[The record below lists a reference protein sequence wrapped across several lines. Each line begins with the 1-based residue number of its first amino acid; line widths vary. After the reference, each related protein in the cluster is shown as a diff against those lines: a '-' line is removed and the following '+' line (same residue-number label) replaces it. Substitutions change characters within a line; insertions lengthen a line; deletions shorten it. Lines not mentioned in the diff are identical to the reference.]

1 MTAKDK
7 MGLIPTW
14 AMDLQKKRREK
25 ILGREILYFESTD
38 STNRRAR
45 EAALQGAPEGLVVIA
60 DFQSQG
66 RGRMG
71 RGWSS
76 PAGVNL
82 YLSILLR
89 PPLPPERVSQITLL
103 AGVSCARAI
112 RRATGLDARLK
123 WPNDIFISGK
133 KAAGILAE
141 MEGENS
147 RRRFVILGVGINVNW
162 EAESLPAELRE
173 TATSLRAEAGREFDR
188 AALVHEML
196 EELEADYVLFRQEG
210 FSEKMREEWNRLSL
224 VNGKRAT
231 LTFLDHKIS
240 GEIQGLDPDGALVFI
255 DPEGNTRRFMAGDV
269 SLRI

>member
-1 MTAKDK
+1 MAANDK
-7 MGLIPTW
+7 TGLIPTW
-14 AMDLQKKRREK
+14 AVNLQKSRREK
-25 ILGREILYFESTD
+25 ILGRKILYLEATD

-45 EAALQGAPEGLVVIA
+45 REALRGASEGLAVVA
-60 DFQSQG
+60 DFQSRG

-71 RGWSS
+71 REWSS

-89 PPLPPERVSQITLL
+89 PPLPPDRVPQITLL

-133 KAAGILAE
+133 KVAGILAE
-141 MEGENS
+141 MEGENA
-147 RRRFVILGVGINVNW
+147 RPRFVILGVGINVNG

-188 AALVHEML
+188 AALLRETL
-196 EELEADYVLFRQEG
+196 EELEADYALFRQEG
-210 FSEKMREEWNRLSL
+210 FSEKTREEWNRLSL
-224 VNGKRAT
+224 VNGRRAT
-231 LTFLDHKIS
+231 LTFRDHKIC

-255 DPEGNTRRFMAGDV
+255 DPEGNTRRFVAGDV

>member
-1 MTAKDK
+1 MS
-7 MGLIPTW
+7 LIPTW
-14 AMDLQKKRREK
+14 AMDLQKARREK
-25 ILGREILYFESTD
+25 LLGREILYLESTD

-45 EAALQGAPEGLVVIA
+45 EEALQGAPEGLVVIA
-60 DFQSQG
+60 DSQSQG

-71 RGWSS
+71 RSWSS

-89 PPLPPERVSQITLL
+89 PPLPPDRVPQITLL

-162 EAESLPAELRE
+162 EAESLPADLRE

-188 AALVHEML
+188 GALLHGTL
-196 EELEADYVLFRQEG
+196 EELEEDYALFRQEG

-224 VNGKRAT
+224 ANGKRAT
-231 LTFLDHKIS
+231 LTFLDHEVS
-240 GEIQGLDPDGALVFI
+240 GEIQGLDTDGALLFI
-255 DPEGNTRRFMAGDV
+255 DLEGTPRRFMAGDV
-269 SLRI
+269 SLRF

>member
-1 MTAKDK
+1 LTAKDK

-14 AMDLQKKRREK
+14 VMDLQKKRREK
-25 ILGREILYFESTD
+25 ILGREILYLESTA

-45 EAALQGAPEGLVVIA
+45 EEARRGAPEGLAVIA

-71 RGWSS
+71 RAWSS

-89 PPLPPERVSQITLL
+89 PPLPPERVPPITLL
-103 AGVSCARAI
+103 AGVACARAI
-112 RRATGLDARLK
+112 KRATGLDARLK

-147 RRRFVILGVGINVNW
+147 LRRFVILGVGINVNW

-188 AALVHEML
+188 AALAHETL

-210 FSEKMREEWNRLSL
+210 FSEKMQEEWNRLSL